1 MNNVKIFGLDSSREY
16 AAKVAAELN
25 LSLSGKVEDY
35 FEDGEATL
43 RSEVNVRGQDV
54 YVIQS
59 LHTCAKERVA
69 DKIVKLL
76 MFIGSLRDASA
87 RRITAVIPYL
97 AYQRQDRKTVS
108 RAPIVTKYL
117 AKWLQSVQ
125 LDRLLTIDTHSL
137 QALQN
142 SFDKT
147 ITDHLEAKRILATY
161 VAENI
166 TSPDR
171 ISVMSADISAM
182 NRARLFR
189 NILAS
194 IFVARRVLPP
204 DFEIPLCVMDKT
216 HVGRVIEGHM
226 IVGDVKNRDVIIVDD
241 MIASAKTMA
250 EARKGVIEN
259 GGRVWGACAT
269 HGLFVGKANENLASF
284 DRIIVSDSVNA
295 VHRLNP
301 QIAQK
306 VVTISTAK
314 LFADAIRRINE
325 EGSISDL
332 LV

>member
-1 MNNVKIFGLDSSREY
+1 VGIKIFGLDSSRDY
-16 AAKVAAELN
+16 AAKVAAEVGVP
-25 LSLSGKVEDY
+25 LSNKVEDY

-54 YVIQS
+54 YVVGS
-59 LHTCAKERVA
+59 LHTCEKERVA
-69 DKIVKLL
+69 DKIVKML

-87 RRITAVIPYL
+87 RRITAVVPYL

-147 ITDHLEAKRILATY
+147 ITDHLEAKRLLATY

-166 TSPDR
+166 TNPDR

-189 NILAS
+189 NVLAS

-250 EARKGVIEN
+250 EARKGVLDN
-259 GGRVWGACAT
+259 QGRVWGACAT
-269 HGLFVGKANENLASF
+269 HGLFVGKANENLAGF
-284 DRIIVSDSVNA
+284 DRIIVSDSVRA
-295 VHRLNP
+295 GYRLNP
-301 QIAQK
+301 QNAQK
-306 VVTISTAK
+306 LVTISTAK
-314 LFADAIRRINE
+314 LFADAIKRINE

-332 LV
+332 LS

>member
-1 MNNVKIFGLDSSREY
+1 MNNVKIFGLDSSRDY
-16 AAKVAAELN
+16 AAKVASELN
-25 LSLSGKVEDY
+25 IPLSSKVEDF

-43 RSEVNVRGQDV
+43 RSDVNVRGQDV
-54 YVIQS
+54 YVVGS
-59 LHTCAKERVA
+59 LYTCDKERVA
-69 DKIVKLL
+69 DKLVKMLI
-76 MFIGSLRDASA
+76 FIGSLRDASA
-87 RRITAVIPYL
+87 RRITAVVPYL
-97 AYQRQDRKTVS
+97 PYQRQDRKTAS

-125 LDRLLTIDTHSL
+125 LDRLVTIDTHSL

-147 ITDHLEAKRILATY
+147 ITDHLEAKRLMATY
-161 VAENI
+161 VAEHI
-166 TSPDR
+166 TKPDR

-204 DFEIPLCVMDKT
+204 DFEIPLCVLDKT
-216 HVGRVIEGHM
+216 HVGRTIEGHM
-226 IVGDVKNRDVIIVDD
+226 VVGDVQDRDVIIIDD
-241 MIASAKTMA
+241 MIASAKTMD
-250 EARKGVIEN
+250 EARKGVISK

-269 HGLFVGKANENLASF
+269 HGLFVGKANENLAGF
-284 DRIIVSDSVNA
+284 DRIIVSDSVRA
-295 VHRLNP
+295 THRLQP
-301 QIAQK
+301 QIAEK

-332 LV
+332 LL